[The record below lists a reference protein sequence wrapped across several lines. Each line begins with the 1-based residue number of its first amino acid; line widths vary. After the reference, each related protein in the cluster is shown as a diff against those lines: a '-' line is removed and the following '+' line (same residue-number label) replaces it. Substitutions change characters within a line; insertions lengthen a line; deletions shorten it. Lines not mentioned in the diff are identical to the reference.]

1 MHSSF
6 HYTQINLFWTED
18 RRIFINKYW
27 FHIQLHDLWF
37 NAIMEECIGG
47 LGIYHFTY
55 TCQVLLSSCLKC
67 VHHISEFSR
76 VIFFVNHTTP
86 EVTKIICLYM
96 YTCTYSYSCKTKSH
110 TSYSV
115 DWSQFKMR
123 PEWIREVSPLDW
135 PLWNSTKCFHHH
147 THTKTTKIS

>member
-6 HYTQINLFWTED
+6 HYTQMNLFWTED

-27 FHIQLHDLWF
+27 FHIQLHDLW
-37 NAIMEECIGG
+37 CHHGG
-47 LGIYHFTY
+47 VYRRFRYMSFYLH
-55 TCQVLLSSCLKC
+55 V
-67 VHHISEFSR
+67 SR
-76 VIFFVNHTTP
+76 VIIFMFKMCTPYIRVFKGHFFVNHTTP